1 MSTQTR
7 NTKAVIELVN
17 GTRLEGDMI
26 CGASGRLESVLY
38 QDVSFI
44 EFHMPD
50 GRIMFINKLQVAL
63 VEPVKF
69 VREHQTAA

>member
-7 NTKAVIELVN
+7 NTKCIIQLVT
-17 GTRLEGDMI
+17 GERLAGEMV

-38 QDVSFI
+38 QDVTFI
-44 EFHMPD
+44 EFLPET
-50 GRIMFINKLQVAL
+50 GGSMFINKVQVAL

-69 VREHQTAA
+69 VREQAAA